1 MNAGR
6 FAPGPVDGMVLIPVG
21 DTDEAEVVAGAMLDD
36 DVDDVV
42 VAAVLVGAIVVVVVE
57 VVVGAVVVEVDVVV
71 GAVVVVVVE
80 VDVVVGAVVVV
91 VVVEDVVV
99 VVEVEVEVEVDV
111 DDDVDVVVVVGG
123 AVLQA
128 EASGGVTGALTTLVT
143 VPSWVSKIWEPV
155 GVVSKNTIGAAAL
168 DPMTLPWVDVVP
180 VNRYSPEPLTAPVLT
195 KFVPLVKPSL
205 PCV

>member
-1 MNAGR
+1 MKAGR
-6 FAPGPVDGMVLIPVG
+6 FAPGPVVGMVLIPVG
-21 DTDEAEVVAGAMLDD
+21 DTDAADVVAGTMLDD
-36 DVDDVV
+36 VVEV

-71 GAVVVVVVE
+71 VAVVVVVVVGSVVVVVVE

-91 VVVEDVVV
+91 EVD
-99 VVEVEVEVEVDV
+99 VEVEVEVEVDV
-111 DDDVDVVVVVGG
+111 DVDVVVVTGG

-180 VNRYSPEPLTAPVLT
+180 VNRYSPEPLTEPVLT
-195 KFVPLVKPSL
+195 KFVPLVKPPLS
-205 PCV
+205 CV

>member
-1 MNAGR
+1 
-6 FAPGPVDGMVLIPVG
+6 MVLIPVG
-21 DTDEAEVVAGAMLDD
+21 DTDEADVVAGAMLDD
-36 DVDDVV
+36 DVHDVV
-42 VAAVLVGAIVVVVVE
+42 VAAVLVGAVVVVVDVVLVVDVE
-57 VVVGAVVVEVDVVV
+57 VVVED
-71 GAVVVVVVE
+71 
-80 VDVVVGAVVVV
+80 DVVVGAVVVV
-91 VVVEDVVV
+91 VVVDDVVLV
-99 VVEVEVEVEVDV
+99 VDVEVEVEVDV
-111 DDDVDVVVVVGG
+111 DVEVDVVVVVGG